1 MEIVRHLLDEFKPA
15 HRYLSRHGINS
26 NKRISE
32 NALNGALKRL
42 GYQERDW
49 TTPPHIASTS

>member
-1 MEIVRHLLDEFKPA
+1 MVRHLLDKFKPA
-15 HRYLSRHGINS
+15 QRYLFRHGINS

-49 TTPPHIASTS
+49 TTPSHIASTS